1 MQLFK
6 QYFSFLL
13 YTHIYIAICAVLMVT
28 QTYQLVLSTEVNQP
42 YLFFVFFST
51 LTSYSFHYYFQNYS
65 VVHANRSFWLSKHQ
79 AIKTFIFFS
88 GIIGSVFFFFK
99 LHHHALWIIAAMVAT
114 FLYSAP
120 TIPHPIFRALRKV
133 AYGKTIFLAAVWIYV
148 TTILPMI
155 IADAPFDKRDL
166 FFIISRFFLIYS
178 VCILFDNRDRE
189 DDKRNHVKSLITF
202 VSERTVVVLLV
213 LSLLIFTGFT
223 ISLGWQGFSLLTI
236 IVLLI
241 PGLIIAALVPVSLK
255 SKSDLLYLG
264 LLDGMMAFSSLLTL
278 LIPGI

>member
-1 MQLFK
+1 
-6 QYFSFLL
+6 
-13 YTHIYIAICAVLMVT
+13 
-28 QTYQLVLSTEVNQP
+28 
-42 YLFFVFFST
+42 
-51 LTSYSFHYYFQNYS
+51 
-65 VVHANRSFWLSKHQ
+65 
-79 AIKTFIFFS
+79 
-88 GIIGSVFFFFK
+88 
-99 LHHHALWIIAAMVAT
+99 MVAT

-155 IADAPFDKRDL
+155 IADAPFDKRNL

-189 DDKRNHVKSLITF
+189 DDKRNNVKSLITF

-223 ISLGWQGFSLLTI
+223 ISLGWQGFSLLTVL
-236 IVLLI
+236 VLLI
-241 PGLIIAALVPVSLK
+241 PGLIITGLMPVSLK
-255 SKSDLLYLG
+255 SKSDLLFLG
-264 LLDGMMAFSSLLTL
+264 VLDGMMAFSSLLTL
-278 LIPGI
+278 LIHGI